1 MAEGTEEQL
10 TEYVKKSKWIAL
22 QMDEFTD
29 VQKTVSYAYNTVK
42 AFKKKIMI
50 IKRRFKMFEA
60 VSDFARESAK
70 SSTESK
76 EISHIISMHF

>member
-29 VQKTVSYAYNTVK
+29 VQKNSFLCIQHGQSIQEENHDYKTKV
-42 AFKKKIMI
+42 
-50 IKRRFKMFEA
+50 
-60 VSDFARESAK
+60 
-70 SSTESK
+70 
-76 EISHIISMHF
+76 